1 MASLDEEILLDQEEN
16 KREIVFIREQLP
28 SDLKEQYTDE
38 QLLWMLDTIAAYFF
52 ESGILESNDEEV
64 DIDIDEVSDYLCKQ
78 AAVEGLHRL
87 NADEVRF
94 VVEADLDFQ
103 EGNL

>member
-1 MASLDEEILLDQEEN
+1 MASIDEELLQDMEETR
-16 KREIVFIREQLP
+16 REIAFIREQLP
-28 SDLKEQYTDE
+28 TDLKELYSDA
-38 QLLWMLDTIAAYFF
+38 QLEWIIDTIATYFY
-52 ESGILESNDEEV
+52 ESGILESNDDEV
-64 DIDIDEVSDYLCKQ
+64 DVDIDEVSDYLCKQ
-78 AAVEGLHRL
+78 AAVEGLPRL